1 MDTTFPIAS
10 AGPIILPGTWTVD
23 TLPTPD
29 ASNLGNYARVS
40 DLFGSKTDL
49 VLCSLSGGAYFWQP
63 VRPFWPQ
70 TVSGDQAMTLTPLKN
85 GSLLRLTGTLT
96 ANRVITLSKTNAWP
110 GAQFEFAFDGAL
122 GIFGLTIAG
131 LDLGA
136 TLSLVLGGRRRV
148 YYDGA
153 NYQSY

>member
-1 MDTTFPIAS
+1 MDVGFPLTYT
-10 AGPIILPGTWTVD
+10 GPVIMPGTYTVD
-23 TLPTPD
+23 TLPAPN
-29 ASNLGNYARVS
+29 ASNLGSYARVS

-49 VLCSLSGGAYFWQP
+49 VLCSLSSGTYFWQP
-63 VRPFWPQ
+63 VRAFWPQ
-70 TVSGDQAMTLTPLKN
+70 TMSGDQTMTVTPLKN

-96 ANRVITLSKTNAWP
+96 ASRTITLSKTNAWP

-122 GIFGLTIAG
+122 GIYSLTVAG

-153 NYQSY
+153 NYQSF